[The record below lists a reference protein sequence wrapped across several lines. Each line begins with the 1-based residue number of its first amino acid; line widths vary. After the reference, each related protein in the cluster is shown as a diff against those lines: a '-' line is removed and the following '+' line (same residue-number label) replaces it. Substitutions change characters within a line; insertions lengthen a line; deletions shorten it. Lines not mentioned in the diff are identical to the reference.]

1 MKFLFPSDLR
11 ALGVAEW
18 LPDTERYAADRAKHV
33 ALLAAVEA
41 ARQARTGLPAESA
54 PPRARRSSTP
64 STRATPRRGARPDA
78 AKLMKQAD
86 EKLALRQAEL
96 VRWAD
101 GVLGRVVAE
110 ADTVLADNEAQQ
122 DRLHEAQEQA
132 QRALDAATASLCAAQ
147 RMEIWTRSARAEP
160 STTVGIPVWSA
171 LVDAPY
177 PKAEPRGG
185 SECPPPRRSN
195 GVVYIDRDEHGR
207 LLRAAG
213 TLAPDEAPSWVWRP
227 RRSSSPARDSR
238 APKPSAGWMIGRQPE
253 TRPNARAD
261 ARRMYCW
268 PSRRRGQRSARRR

>member
-1 MKFLFPSDLR
+1 MTETPQTPFRPLPSSGSRRAPRGGVSLRRQADRSNAPPRDPAGEERGLPVSVGAATVVVKVKFLFPSDLR

-41 ARQARTGLPAESA
+41 ARQARTGLPAEIGAAEGQALQHAFDAGDAKNGA
-54 PPRARRSSTP
+54 P
-64 STRATPRRGARPDA
+64 RPDA

-132 QRALDAATASLCAAQ
+132 QRALDAATASLRAAQ

-185 SECPPPRRSN
+185 
-195 GVVYIDRDEHGR
+195 V
-207 LLRAAG
+207 
-213 TLAPDEAPSWVWRP
+213 
-227 RRSSSPARDSR
+227 
-238 APKPSAGWMIGRQPE
+238 
-253 TRPNARAD
+253 
-261 ARRMYCW
+261 
-268 PSRRRGQRSARRR
+268 